1 MLRITLL
8 FGGVA
13 GTGII
18 LTTIMG
24 LALNDGQHGNMLIGY
39 LVMLVALS
47 LIFVG
52 VKRYRDQEL
61 GGVITFGK
69 AFLVGLAISAVAS
82 LFYVVIWDIYLA
94 ATDYAYISDY
104 AAGLLEAKRQAGA
117 SEEELAALAAQQEE
131 IVKNYA
137 NPLFRIPVTFSEI
150 FPVGLVVSLV
160 SAFLLR
166 NRNFMPART

>member
-1 MLRITLL
+1 MLRIALL
-8 FGGVA
+8 FGGIA

-18 LTTIMG
+18 LTTIIG
-24 LALNDGQHGNMLIGY
+24 LALNDGQHGSMLIGY

-117 SEEELAALAAQQEE
+117 SKDELAALAVQQEQ

-160 SAFLLR
+160 SALLLR